1 MGCCSPARVGQEL
14 CTPSTIW
21 RTTWGSWSVCG
32 RAFTPKSEGSCLVAD
47 GLSEQ
52 LLQPLHILDER
63 RAAGVGHAV
72 EGLRLALH
80 KLLFYRNVAGFF
92 KLGELRA
99 QVAVCRPGP
108 GAQPGKLRFLNSG
121 KQREQ
126 SQAQFPV
133 DHRIQLR
140 QLRHDWPPSCVHWLR
155 GSSSKRQ
162 KRSGRGRWRPERQ
175 SSFGGLCQYR

>member
-52 LLQPLHILDER
+52 LLQRLHILDER
-63 RAAGVGHAV
+63 RASGFGHAV

-80 KLLFYRNVAGFF
+80 KLLFDRYVAGFF
-92 KLGELRA
+92 ELGELRA
-99 QVAVCRPGP
+99 QVAVRRAGLR
-108 GAQPGKLRFLNSG
+108 AQPGKLRFLNSG

-126 SQAQFPV
+126 GQAQFPV
-133 DHRIQLR
+133 DDRIQLR
-140 QLRHDWPPSCVHWLR
+140 QFRHDWPPSCAGELR
-155 GSSSKRQ
+155 QSSTSLQR
-162 KRSGRGRWRPERQ
+162 RSGRERWQTER
-175 SSFGGLCQYR
+175 R